1 MTARRLRFPM
11 FFKFLA
17 GCLALAALLIIG
29 GTFVVRHETRLRSR
43 GNYLQKQDRRLAGYL
58 DRVGRDMTATLELL
72 VSDEELRTAMSQLA
86 GVARPAAAAPA
97 RTAGAGPAASATP
110 AATAEP
116 GSEAAGREAAV
127 GHARE
132 MYDALSSKSGMRP
145 DVFALFTPGN
155 HLEFVAPPRALD
167 EQALPAIAA
176 VEKAR
181 GGSAFAHRIQVID
194 GVPYQ
199 MSALPIR
206 GPRDHVV
213 GGMLVGVRLERL
225 FAEFADQSDD
235 QVENQIRPTL
245 VEGTT
250 ILASAWPADH
260 RAELAQAMQPDR
272 TIRVTLGDDTR
283 NVIRLRDG
291 DYDYYSNDAFEG
303 YKAGDAG
310 SVGRLVITR
319 SRATL
324 VDPASHL
331 PWFEITSAIAASVII
346 ALGMGVLI
354 TRPIKQFVRQSRDL
368 LQGDTNLTHRL
379 VIRSHDEVSDLAD
392 NINQVFARLHELA
405 AGVQSAAFQVG
416 ASSAEISAAS
426 RQMLTGLKDQTLKIE
441 SSTTAVTELS
451 ASIQQVAGNAA
462 QATDVAEQ
470 SSTAVTAA
478 VDRMESIRAAVADA
492 ADKMRELGESSKRIG
507 NIVEVIRQ
515 ISEQTSMLALNASI
529 EAAHAGEQGRG
540 FAVVADEVSS
550 LARRVGQSAKDIET
564 LIQTVKEQTQA
575 VMASMEVGTR
585 EVASGSQLVTGTLN
599 GLGRLISVVK
609 DTAGA
614 VHEQAVVSDEIARN
628 MDSVRQIATEV
639 LSGSEESV
647 VQAER
652 LHELAYELEESIGG
666 FNLDGQKLAA
676 QSPARPARPGPG
688 NGAPAQRALP
698 GGRPGPEARSEARAG
713 AGRAA
718 AGRGAGRGAADDRAA
733 PAEADG

>member
-1 MTARRLRFPM
+1 MTGRRLRFPM
-11 FFKFLA
+11 FFKFLV
-17 GCLALAALLIIG
+17 GCLTLAALLIVG
-29 GTFVVRHETRLRSR
+29 FTFVVRNETRLRSR

-72 VSDEELRTAMSQLA
+72 VSDDELRNAMSQFA
-86 GVARPAAAAPA
+86 GLIKPAAAAPVP
-97 RTAGAGPAASATP
+97 RPAGVAAGGAAAP
-110 AATAEP
+110 AEP
-116 GSEAAGREAAV
+116 VDAETAGREAAV

-132 MYDALSSKSGMRP
+132 MYDALSSKSGLRP
-145 DVFALFTPGN
+145 DVFALFTPAN
-155 HLEFVAPPRALD
+155 RLAFIAPPHALD
-167 EQALPAIAA
+167 EQALPAVAA

-206 GPRDHVV
+206 GPRDQVV
-213 GGMLVGVRLERL
+213 GGMLVGVKLERL

-235 QVENQIRPTL
+235 QVDNQIRPTL
-245 VEGTT
+245 IDGTT
-250 ILASAWPADH
+250 VLASAWPADH
-260 RAELAQAMQPDR
+260 RAELARAMQADKVV
-272 TIRVTLGDDTR
+272 RVTLGDDSR
-283 NVIRLRDG
+283 DVIRLKDG

-310 SVGRLVITR
+310 AVGRLVITR

-324 VDPASHL
+324 FDPASHL
-331 PWFEITSAIAASVII
+331 PWLEIASAIAASVII
-346 ALGMGVLI
+346 ALGMGLLI

-392 NINQVFARLHELA
+392 NINQVFARLHQLA

-426 RQMLTGLKDQTLKIE
+426 RQMLSGLKDQTLKIE

-470 SSTAVTAA
+470 SSTSVTSAVE
-478 VDRMESIRAAVADA
+478 RMESIRAAVADA

-575 VMASMEVGTR
+575 VMASMDVGTR

-652 LHELAYELEESIGG
+652 LHELAFELEESIGG
-666 FNLDGQKLAA
+666 FNLDGQRLAA
-676 QSPARPARPGPG
+676 QNPARPARPG
-688 NGAPAQRALP
+688 NGGPAQRALP
-698 GGRPGPEARSEARAG
+698 GGRSDARADG
-713 AGRAA
+713 RPDGRAERADRPGRAA
-718 AGRGAGRGAADDRAA
+718 RGADRPA
-733 PAEADG
+733 AEADS

>member
-1 MTARRLRFPM
+1 MTSRKLRFPM
-11 FFKFLA
+11 FFKFLV
-17 GCLALAALLIIG
+17 GCLALAALLIVG
-29 GTFVVRHETRLRSR
+29 GTFVVKNETRLRSR
-43 GNYLQKQDRRLAGYL
+43 GNYLQKQLRRLDGYTE
-58 DRVGRDMTATLELL
+58 RVGRDMTATLELL
-72 VSDEELRTAMSQLA
+72 ASDDELCKAMALAAGPSAGEPTPAQLA
-86 GVARPAAAAPA
+86 AAEANNAAAIL
-97 RTAGAGPAASATP
+97 
-110 AATAEP
+110 
-116 GSEAAGREAAV
+116 
-127 GHARE
+127 HARQ
-132 MYDALSSKSGMRP
+132 MYEALSSKNGLQP
-145 DVFALFTPGN
+145 DVFALFSTTN
-155 HLEFVAPPRALD
+155 RLKFVAPARVLD
-167 EQALPAIAA
+167 DQTLPTLAA

-181 GGSAFAHRIQVID
+181 VGSVFAHRIQMLD

-206 GPRDHVV
+206 GDKDQIV
-213 GGMLVGVRLERL
+213 GGMLVGVKLQRI

-235 QVENQIRPTL
+235 QVDMQIRPTL
-245 VEGTT
+245 IDGVA
-250 ILASAWPADH
+250 ILASAWPAD
-260 RAELAQAMQPDR
+260 RRSELARAMQSDKYVR
-272 TIRVTLGDDTR
+272 MTVGEDSRDV
-283 NVIRLRDG
+283 VRLKDG
-291 DYDYYSNDAFEG
+291 DFDFWSEDSYEG
-303 YKAGDAG
+303 YKGSDATA
-310 SVGRLVITR
+310 VGRLVITR

-324 VDPASHL
+324 VDPASKL
-331 PWFEITSAIAASVII
+331 PWLEILVGIGGSVAIA
-346 ALGMGVLI
+346 LLMGILI
-354 TRPIKQFVRQSRDL
+354 TRPIKQFVTQSRNL
-368 LQGDTNLTHRL
+368 LQGDTDLTQRL
-379 VIRSHDEVSDLAD
+379 VISSHDETSDLAE
-392 NINQVFARLHELA
+392 NINQVFARLHQLA
-405 AGVQSAAFQVG
+405 TGVQSAAFQVG

-426 RQMLTGLKDQTLKIE
+426 RQMLSGLKDQTLKIE

-451 ASIQQVAGNAA
+451 ASIQTVAGNAA

-478 VDRMESIRAAVADA
+478 VERMESIRAAVADA
-492 ADKMRELGESSKRIG
+492 AEKMRELGDSSKRIG

-585 EVASGSQLVTGTLN
+585 EVANGSQLVTGTLT

-614 VHEQAVVSDEIARN
+614 VHEQAVVSDDIARN

-652 LHELAYELEESIGG
+652 LHELAFELEESIGG
-666 FNLDGQKLAA
+666 FNLDGNKLAA
-676 QSPARPARPGPG
+676 KNPARAQRGGG

-698 GGRPGPEARSEARAG
+698 GGKRPRPV
-713 AGRAA
+713 
-718 AGRGAGRGAADDRAA
+718 A
-733 PAEADG
+733 PEADGS